1 VRIGT
6 RTSIAANPAAN
17 FAFKPAALSESF
29 LSSAKMVSMIVDRR
43 EILRL
48 ATMAAFSAAPRF
60 ALAQA
65 YPSRPVRWVVGY
77 TPGGGNDII
86 ARLMGQWLQDRLGQP
101 FVIENRPGAG
111 SNIATDVVVNAP
123 ADGYT
128 LLLANF
134 ANAANASLYKNL
146 RFDFLRDIVPVAGI
160 VRVPNL
166 VLVSPSLPAKTI
178 PEFIA
183 YAKANPGT
191 VSMASAGNGSTGHL
205 AGELFKMMTGIELV
219 HIPYRGNGPALTDLL
234 GGQVQLLFA
243 SLPSAIGHVQAGKVR
258 GLAVTTA
265 TRADAA
271 PDLPAVAEFVPGYDV
286 SSWYG
291 IGVPR
296 NTPAE
301 VVEKL
306 NREVNA
312 GLADAKIV
320 ARLAQEGGMSMP
332 GTPAEF
338 GKLIADETDK
348 WAKVVR
354 AANIKA
360 E

>member
-1 VRIGT
+1 
-6 RTSIAANPAAN
+6 
-17 FAFKPAALSESF
+17 
-29 LSSAKMVSMIVDRR
+29 MVSMTVDRR
-43 EILRL
+43 KVLRL
-48 ATMAAFSAAPRF
+48 AAIAAFAAAPRF
-60 ALAQA
+60 ARAQA

-183 YAKANPGT
+183 YAKANPGK

-301 VVEKL
+301 VIEKL

-312 GLADAKIV
+312 GLGDAKIV
-320 ARLAQEGGMSMP
+320 ARLAQEGGMPMP

-338 GKLIADETDK
+338 GKLIADETEK